1 MSEMDDMDARD
12 VEAPEADAAEQSLP
26 VTAEDDRPAWPGELP
41 LDANEADVTEQ
52 EQVVELDEDDY
63 R

>member
-1 MSEMDDMDARD
+1 MSEMDNMDARD

-26 VTAEDDRPAWPGELP
+26 VTTGDDRQPWPSELP

-52 EQVVELDEDDY
+52 ERVVELDEDDY